1 MGVVDL
7 NEPRSSPRGGITSV
21 YKNPRLSD
29 FRLPLRLKGH
39 EPKKLHTLVRFMR
52 SFHFNTREGALILLH
67 KTFNSG

>member
-1 MGVVDL
+1 MCLYD
-7 NEPRSSPRGGITSV
+7 
-21 YKNPRLSD
+21 PRLSG
-29 FRLPLRLKGH
+29 FRLPLRFKGH